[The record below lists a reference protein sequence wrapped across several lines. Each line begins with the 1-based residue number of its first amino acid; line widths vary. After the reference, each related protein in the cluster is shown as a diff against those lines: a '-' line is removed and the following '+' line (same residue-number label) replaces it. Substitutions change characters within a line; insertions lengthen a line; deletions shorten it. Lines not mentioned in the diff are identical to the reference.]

1 MNSEL
6 NDLLHRWHLDTLDE
20 SGLHRLNERLDT
32 PEARAALHDEWFL
45 DATLPEALAALPAWS
60 LQRPDV
66 VPPAASTTAA
76 SVAAPRRRSTP
87 AHWTALAA
95 AAAITFACLVW
106 EHFGTP
112 PEELEVFA
120 AQVAAASLEP

>member
-1 MNSEL
+1 MNSERT
-6 NDLLHRWHLDTLDE
+6 DLLHRWHLGTLDQ
-20 SGLHRLNERLDT
+20 SGLFRLNELLDT

-45 DATLPEALAALPAWS
+45 DATLPEALAAMPAWT
-60 LQRPDV
+60 LQRPALV
-66 VPPAASTTAA
+66 LPAAAA
-76 SVAAPRRRSTP
+76 RSSATPRWRFTP
-87 AHWTALAA
+87 AHWTALGAA
-95 AAAITFACLVW
+95 AVITFACLVW